1 MVCRD
6 TQALLN
12 AFHDGE
18 LPAADRARVEEHLR
32 GCPEC
37 GALLADLA
45 RADRAAGGP
54 DPGPAYWDRFNARVM
69 DRVEREADGPGVR
82 VLRPKGGWMREQLR
96 YLVPAAAAAA
106 LVVVIVHY
114 GGMRPGAPTPAVPSA
129 VSKPEPEPRGTKENG
144 GAAVAR
150 RLPPPALTEERSAS
164 VTREERDR
172 LADRS
177 PPEGS
182 EEASRD
188 RAAAAPAATAPSPPP
203 MTFRRA
209 PDGQGG
215 PGGGAGRDATGSV
228 APGAGSPPVTAADG
242 MPPGM
247 QAERK
252 KMAGAADRMAEQKAA
267 GKAESAS
274 GMRIA
279 KESSAEAPPAASL
292 ASAPRRS
299 GSPCELALTLAERER
314 MRDAEAAQ
322 RACLAGDLDAPSREK
337 GLVFLAELLDRQARF
352 SEADAVIAEV
362 EKQYPRS
369 RPLDLYRRQRPM
381 VQKEPKAVPVTR

>member
-1 MVCRD
+1 MDCRE

-18 LPAADRARVEEHLR
+18 LPAAERARVEGHLR

-45 RADRAAGGP
+45 RMDQAAGVP

-69 DRVEREADGPGVR
+69 DRVGREADGPGVR

-106 LVVVIVHY
+106 LVLVIVHY

-150 RLPPPALTEERSAS
+150 RLPSPVLTEERAAA
-164 VTREERDR
+164 VPREERDR

-177 PPEGS
+177 PPEGNK
-182 EEASRD
+182 EASRE
-188 RAAAAPAATAPSPPP
+188 RAAP
-203 MTFRRA
+203 
-209 PDGQGG
+209 
-215 PGGGAGRDATGSV
+215 
-228 APGAGSPPVTAADG
+228 GSPPVTAADG
-242 MPPGM
+242 MPPEM

-252 KMAGAADRMAEQKAA
+252 GTAGATAMKREQQAAGTAKPASGTRMA
-267 GKAESAS
+267 
-274 GMRIA
+274 
-279 KESSAEAPPAASL
+279 KEPSAEAPPAVSL
-292 ASAPRRS
+292 ASAAPRS
-299 GSPCELALTLAERER
+299 ASPCDLARTLAERER
-314 MRDAEAAQ
+314 IRDAETAQ

-337 GLVFLAELLDRQARF
+337 GLVFLAELLDRQERF

-362 EKQYPRS
+362 EKQYPQS
-369 RPLDLYRRQRPM
+369 RPLDLYRQQRLT